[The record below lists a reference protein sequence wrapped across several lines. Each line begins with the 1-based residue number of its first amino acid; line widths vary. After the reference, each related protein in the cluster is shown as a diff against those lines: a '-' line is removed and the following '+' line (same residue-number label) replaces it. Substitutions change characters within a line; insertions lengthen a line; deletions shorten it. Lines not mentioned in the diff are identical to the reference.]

1 MSTEV
6 EQIMQKVR
14 SLTPEQQREILRFVE
29 TIGAGTELRKTIEEK
44 IKEHA
49 KEVPDEVW
57 EQIPADGAEQHDH
70 YLYGTPKR

>member
-29 TIGAGTELRKTIEEK
+29 NIGAGTESGKTIWEK

-49 KEVPDEVW
+49 KEIPDEVW
-57 EQIPADGAEQHDH
+57 EQMPADGAEQHDH